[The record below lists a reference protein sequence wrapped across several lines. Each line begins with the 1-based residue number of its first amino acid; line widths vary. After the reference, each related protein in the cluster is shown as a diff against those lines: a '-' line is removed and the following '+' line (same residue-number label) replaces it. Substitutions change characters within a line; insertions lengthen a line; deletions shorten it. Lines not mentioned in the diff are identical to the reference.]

1 MPRKSLH
8 TVIQKNHIYNQ
19 EMKNQ
24 SQRNGNVLENSY
36 KIEYG
41 KKVILDKLFKVF
53 EKKKVDKKS
62 EIIATRNIQ
71 H

>member
-1 MPRKSLH
+1 
-8 TVIQKNHIYNQ
+8 
-19 EMKNQ
+19 MKNQ

-41 KKVILDKLFKVF
+41 KKVILNKLFKVF
-53 EKKKVDKKS
+53 EKKKVAKKS
-62 EIIATRNIQ
+62 EIIGMHNIQ

>member
-53 EKKKVDKKS
+53 EKKKDKKS